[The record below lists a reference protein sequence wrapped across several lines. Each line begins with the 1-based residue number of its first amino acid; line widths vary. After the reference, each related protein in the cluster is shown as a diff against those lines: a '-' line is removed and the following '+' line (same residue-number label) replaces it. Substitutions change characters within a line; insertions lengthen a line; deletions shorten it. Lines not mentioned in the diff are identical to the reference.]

1 MLFGK
6 NAIDIIIVAILAFS
20 TLYSFLKGV
29 VREIFALLA
38 LVAGIVLARRYYYQA
53 AQGWQ
58 RWIGSQAS
66 YLISFIL
73 LFLAT
78 YLIIILAGRLFRRIL
93 KTAELSWLDHLG
105 GAFLGLVKG
114 GLLVCLLVFFLVM
127 ILSPRNR
134 LMQTSRLM
142 PHVVYLISFSEV
154 LMETIPPEIRKGF
167 IERVEELRRLWRQDH
182 PRRRNNR
189 RREIEFSGETLEAW
203 QPFSI

>member
-6 NAIDIIIVAILAFS
+6 NSIDIVIVAILAFS

-38 LVAGIVLARRYYYQA
+38 LVAGIVLARRYYYQT
-53 AQGWQ
+53 AQSWQ
-58 RWIGSQAS
+58 RWLGPQTGS
-66 YLISFIL
+66 LVSFIL

-78 YLIIILAGRLFRRIL
+78 YLIIILAGRLFRRII
-93 KTAELSWLDHLG
+93 KSFELSWLDHLG
-105 GAFLGLVKG
+105 GGILGLVKG
-114 GLLVCLLVFFLVM
+114 GILVCLLVMFLVM

-154 LMETIPPEIRKGF
+154 LMEIIPPEIRKGF
-167 IERVEELRRLWRQDH
+167 CQRVEELRRLWKQDRPH
-182 PRRRNNR
+182 RRDNR
-189 RREIEFSGETLEAW
+189 RQGTDFSVEALEAW
-203 QPFSI
+203 